1 MRQKKSSKI
10 IMIII
15 AILVILISLAGIAYT
30 YFATDTFKGN
40 KELFFKYMLQM
51 GEEQEG
57 FIETELK
64 QYFEKQKNMPYLDE
78 GSIDANVTA
87 SSGQKQDEKP
97 SSMNVTFDG
106 QVDTANSQVIQNISL
121 NYADNVKFP
130 FVYKQIGDTIGF
142 QTNHIGNKFIVV
154 NKENLQN
161 LETDLVSGDKSTN
174 RTNGLQKMQE
184 FADIS
189 LTKEDLQRIKDTY
202 FKVLNEQLQD
212 SNFSKIEETNS
223 KGYQLTLEGEKLKS
237 LLVKLL
243 EALKND
249 QATLDKINEYVKVQ
263 KNSLKVT
270 ASVIDNK
277 IKDINNNV
285 ELNREKLEIIVY
297 QAKGR
302 TIRLLA
308 KTNQM
313 ELKLEKAITGNDQ
326 QYHIEWQITDNNQTG
341 KIAFITKFAG
351 LQSMQSITENH
362 ELTLETEKIKYQ
374 YNYHNNLEFTEST
387 NIEIFDN
394 NNSLMLSQTE
404 EEQKNEFLK
413 AVVERL
419 QSVNKS
425 QMEELGWQENEN
437 PLQYVIPQFSTYFSA
452 LNTINAN
459 NDNMSEQE
467 VSTFNALFEN
477 YQSTNLKGVTVKGLL
492 STIQR
497 NNEAREDGNRKIKE
511 IHFDGEEY
519 EVTEQSIT
527 LLKSNVETEEA
538 YRVEFEKDEDTGIIY
553 RAVINKK

>member
-15 AILVILISLAGIAYT
+15 IILVILISLAGITYT
-30 YFATDTFKGN
+30 YFATDTFKAN

-64 QYFEKQKNMPYLDE
+64 QYFEKQKNTPYLDE

-87 SSGQKQDEKP
+87 SSSQKQSEKP
-97 SSMNVTFDG
+97 NSMNVTFDG

-142 QTNHIGNKFIVV
+142 QTNHIGNKFIAV

-161 LETDLVSGDKSTN
+161 IESDMVSGDKSAN
-174 RTNGLQKMQE
+174 RANSLQKMQE

-189 LTKEDLQRIKDTY
+189 LTKEDLKRIKDTY

-270 ASVIDNK
+270 ASMIDNK

-302 TIRLLA
+302 TTRLLA

-326 QYHIEWQITDNNQTG
+326 QYHIEWQNTDNNQTE

-351 LQSMQSITENH
+351 LQSMQNITENH

-374 YNYHNNLEFTEST
+374 YNYHNNVEFTEST
-387 NIEIFDN
+387 NIETFNN
-394 NNSLMLSQTE
+394 NNSLLLSQTE
-404 EEQKNEFLK
+404 EEQKKEFLK
-413 AVVERL
+413 AVVERI

-452 LNTINAN
+452 LNTVNTST
-459 NDNMSEQE
+459 DNMSEQE

-497 NNEAREDGNRKIKE
+497 NNETQEDESRKIKE

-519 EVTEQSIT
+519 EVTEQNIT

>member
-10 IMIII
+10 IVIII
-15 AILVILISLAGIAYT
+15 IILVILISLAGIAYT

-40 KELFFKYMLQM
+40 KELFFKYVLQM

-64 QYFEKQKNMPYLDE
+64 QYFEKQKNTSYLDE

-97 SSMNVTFDG
+97 NSMNVTFDG
-106 QVDTANSQVIQNISL
+106 QVDTTNSQVIQNISL

-142 QTNHIGNKFIVV
+142 QTNHIGNKFIAV

-161 LETDLVSGDKSTN
+161 IESDMVSGDKSAN
-174 RTNGLQKMQE
+174 RANSLQKMQE

-189 LTKEDLQRIKDTY
+189 LTKEDLKRIKDTY

-223 KGYQLTLEGEKLKS
+223 KGYQLTLEGEELKS

-270 ASVIDNK
+270 ASMIDNK

-313 ELKLEKAITGNDQ
+313 ELKLEKAVTGNDQ
-326 QYHIEWQITDNNQTG
+326 QYNIEWQITDNNQTG

-374 YNYHNNLEFTEST
+374 YNYHNNVEFTEST
-387 NIEIFDN
+387 NIETFNN
-394 NNSLMLSQTE
+394 NNSLLLSQTE
-404 EEQKNEFLK
+404 EEQKKEFLK
-413 AVVERL
+413 AVVERI

-437 PLQYVIPQFSTYFSA
+437 PLQYVIPQISTYFSA
-452 LNTINAN
+452 LNAVNTST
-459 NDNMSEQE
+459 DNMSEQE

-497 NNEAREDGNRKIKE
+497 NNETQEDESRKIKE

-519 EVTEQSIT
+519 EVTEQNIT

>member
-15 AILVILISLAGIAYT
+15 IILVILISLAGITYT
-30 YFATDTFKGN
+30 YFATDTFKAN

-64 QYFEKQKNMPYLDE
+64 QYFEKQKNTPYLDE

-87 SSGQKQDEKP
+87 SSGQKQSEKP
-97 SSMNVTFDG
+97 NSMNVTFDG

-142 QTNHIGNKFIVV
+142 QTNHIGNKFIAV
-154 NKENLQN
+154 NKEN

-174 RTNGLQKMQE
+174 RTNGLAKIQE
-184 FADIS
+184 FMEIS
-189 LTKEDLQRIKDTY
+189 LTKQDLQRVKDMY

-212 SNFSKIEETNS
+212 SDFSKIEETDS

-302 TIRLLA
+302 TTRLLA

-326 QYHIEWQITDNNQTG
+326 QYHIEWQNTDNNQTE

-351 LQSMQSITENH
+351 LQSMQNITENH

-374 YNYHNNLEFTEST
+374 YNYHNNVEFTEST
-387 NIEIFDN
+387 NIETFNN
-394 NNSLMLSQTE
+394 NNSLLLSQTE
-404 EEQKNEFLK
+404 EEQKKEFLK
-413 AVVERL
+413 AVVERI

-452 LNTINAN
+452 LNTVNTST
-459 NDNMSEQE
+459 DNMSEQE

-497 NNEAREDGNRKIKE
+497 NNETQEDESRKIKE

-519 EVTEQSIT
+519 EVTEQNIT

>member
-15 AILVILISLAGIAYT
+15 IILVILISLAGITYT

-64 QYFEKQKNMPYLDE
+64 QYFEKQKNTPYLDE

-87 SSGQKQDEKP
+87 SSSQKQSEKP
-97 SSMNVTFDG
+97 NSMNVTFDG

-142 QTNHIGNKFIVV
+142 QTNHIGNKFIAV
-154 NKENLQN
+154 NKEN
-161 LETDLVSGDKSTN
+161 LETDLVSGDTSAN
-174 RTNGLQKMQE
+174 RTNGLEKIQE
-184 FADIS
+184 FMEIS
-189 LTKEDLQRIKDTY
+189 LTKENLQRVKDMY

-302 TIRLLA
+302 TTRLLA

-326 QYHIEWQITDNNQTG
+326 QYHIEWQNSDNNQTE

-374 YNYHNNLEFTEST
+374 YNYHNNVEFTEST
-387 NIEIFDN
+387 NIETFNN
-394 NNSLMLSQTE
+394 NNSLLLSQTE
-404 EEQKNEFLK
+404 EEQKKEFLK
-413 AVVERL
+413 AVVERI

-437 PLQYVIPQFSTYFSA
+437 PLQYVIPQISTYFSA
-452 LNTINAN
+452 LNTVNTST
-459 NDNMSEQE
+459 DNMSEQE

-497 NNEAREDGNRKIKE
+497 NNETQEDESRKIKE

-519 EVTEQSIT
+519 EVTEQNIT

>member
-1 MRQKKSSKI
+1 MRQKKRNRI
-10 IMIII
+10 IVIII
-15 AILVILISLAGIAYT
+15 IILVILISLAGIAYT
-30 YFATDTFKGN
+30 YFVTDTFKGN

-64 QYFEKQKNMPYLDE
+64 QYFEKQKNTPYLDE

-97 SSMNVTFDG
+97 SSMNVTFEG

-212 SNFSKIEETNS
+212 SNFSKIEEANS

-237 LLVKLL
+237 LMVKLL

-270 ASVIDNK
+270 ASVIDNR

-308 KTNQM
+308 KTSQM
-313 ELKLEKAITGNDQ
+313 ELKLEKAVTGNDQ

-374 YNYHNNLEFTEST
+374 YNYHNNIEFTEST
-387 NIEIFDN
+387 NIENFDN

-404 EEQKNEFLK
+404 EEQKKEFLT
-413 AVVERL
+413 AVRERL

-452 LNTINAN
+452 LNAINAN

-519 EVTEQSIT
+519 EVTEQNIT
-527 LLKSNVETEEA
+527 LLKSNVETEES
-538 YRVEFEKDEDTGIIY
+538 YRVEFEKDEDIGIIY

>member
-1 MRQKKSSKI
+1 M
-10 IMIII
+10 
-15 AILVILISLAGIAYT
+15 
-30 YFATDTFKGN
+30 
-40 KELFFKYMLQM
+40 
-51 GEEQEG
+51 
-57 FIETELK
+57 
-64 QYFEKQKNMPYLDE
+64 
-78 GSIDANVTA
+78 
-87 SSGQKQDEKP
+87 
-97 SSMNVTFDG
+97 
-106 QVDTANSQVIQNISL
+106 
-121 NYADNVKFP
+121 
-130 FVYKQIGDTIGF
+130 
-142 QTNHIGNKFIVV
+142 
-154 NKENLQN
+154 
-161 LETDLVSGDKSTN
+161 
-174 RTNGLQKMQE
+174 
-184 FADIS
+184 
-189 LTKEDLQRIKDTY
+189 
-202 FKVLNEQLQD
+202 LNEQLQD
-212 SNFSKIEETNS
+212 SDFSKIEETNS

-270 ASVIDNK
+270 ASMIDNK

-285 ELNREKLEIIVY
+285 ELNHEKLEIVVY

-326 QYHIEWQITDNNQTG
+326 QYNIELQITDNNRTG

-374 YNYHNNLEFTEST
+374 YNYHNNIEFTEST
-387 NIEIFDN
+387 NIEKFDN

-404 EEQKNEFLK
+404 EETKKEFLK
-413 AVVERL
+413 AVRERL
-419 QSVNKS
+419 QTINKS

-467 VSTFNALFEN
+467 VNTFNALFEN

-497 NNEAREDGNRKIKE
+497 NNEVREDGNRKIKE

>member
-15 AILVILISLAGIAYT
+15 IILVILISLAGITYT
-30 YFATDTFKGN
+30 YFATDTFKAN

-64 QYFEKQKNMPYLDE
+64 QYFEKQKNTPYLDE

-87 SSGQKQDEKP
+87 SSGQKQSEKP
-97 SSMNVTFDG
+97 NSMNVTFDG

-142 QTNHIGNKFIVV
+142 QTNHIGNKFIAV
-154 NKENLQN
+154 NKEN

-174 RTNGLQKMQE
+174 RTNGLAKIQE
-184 FADIS
+184 FMEIS
-189 LTKEDLQRIKDTY
+189 LTKQDLQRVKDMY

-212 SNFSKIEETNS
+212 SDFSKIEETDS

-302 TIRLLA
+302 TTRLLA

-326 QYHIEWQITDNNQTG
+326 QYHIEWQNTDNNQTE

-351 LQSMQSITENH
+351 LQSMQNITENH

-374 YNYHNNLEFTEST
+374 YNYHNNVEFTEST
-387 NIEIFDN
+387 NIETFNN
-394 NNSLMLSQTE
+394 NNSLLLSQTE
-404 EEQKNEFLK
+404 EEQKKEFLK
-413 AVVERL
+413 AVVERI

-452 LNTINAN
+452 LNTVNTST
-459 NDNMSEQE
+459 DNMSEQE

-497 NNEAREDGNRKIKE
+497 NNETQEDESRKIKE

-519 EVTEQSIT
+519 EVTEQNIT

-553 RAVINKK
+553 IAVINKK

>member
-10 IMIII
+10 IIII
-15 AILVILISLAGIAYT
+15 IIILVILISLAGITYT

-64 QYFEKQKNMPYLDE
+64 QYFEKQKTPYLDE

-87 SSGQKQDEKP
+87 SSSQKQSEKP
-97 SSMNVTFDG
+97 NSMNVTFDG

-142 QTNHIGNKFIVV
+142 QTNHIGNKFIVF

-189 LTKEDLQRIKDTY
+189 LTKEDLQRVKDTY

-212 SNFSKIEETNS
+212 SNFSKIEEANS

-308 KTNQM
+308 KINQM

-326 QYHIEWQITDNNQTG
+326 QYNLELQITDNNQTG

-374 YNYHNNLEFTEST
+374 YNYHNNIEFTEST
-387 NIEIFDN
+387 TIEKFDN

>member
-15 AILVILISLAGIAYT
+15 IILVILISLAGITYT
-30 YFATDTFKGN
+30 YFATDTFKAN

-57 FIETELK
+57 IIETELK
-64 QYFEKQKNMPYLDE
+64 QYFEKQKNTPYLDE

-87 SSGQKQDEKP
+87 SSGQKQSEKP
-97 SSMNVTFDG
+97 NSMNVTFDG

-121 NYADNVKFP
+121 NYANNVKFP

-142 QTNHIGNKFIVV
+142 QTNHIGNKFIAV
-154 NKENLQN
+154 NKEN

-174 RTNGLQKMQE
+174 RTNGLAKIQE
-184 FADIS
+184 FMEIS
-189 LTKEDLQRIKDTY
+189 LTKQDLQRVKDMY

-212 SNFSKIEETNS
+212 SDFSKIEETDS

-302 TIRLLA
+302 TTRLLA

-326 QYHIEWQITDNNQTG
+326 QYHIEWQNTDNNQTE

-351 LQSMQSITENH
+351 LQSMQNITENH

-374 YNYHNNLEFTEST
+374 YNYHNNVEFTEST
-387 NIEIFDN
+387 NIETFNN
-394 NNSLMLSQTE
+394 NNSLLLSQTE
-404 EEQKNEFLK
+404 EEQKKEFLK
-413 AVVERL
+413 AVVERI

-452 LNTINAN
+452 LNTVNTST
-459 NDNMSEQE
+459 DNMSEQE

-497 NNEAREDGNRKIKE
+497 NNETQEDESRKIKE

-519 EVTEQSIT
+519 EVTEQNIT

>member
-1 MRQKKSSKI
+1 MRQKKSRKI

-15 AILVILISLAGIAYT
+15 IILVILISLAGITYT

-64 QYFEKQKNMPYLDE
+64 QYFEKQKNTPYLDE

-87 SSGQKQDEKP
+87 SSSQKQSEKP
-97 SSMNVTFDG
+97 NSMNVTFDG

-142 QTNHIGNKFIVV
+142 QTNHIGNKFIAV
-154 NKENLQN
+154 NKEN
-161 LETDLVSGDKSTN
+161 LETDLVSGDKLTN
-174 RTNGLQKMQE
+174 RTNGLEKIQE
-184 FADIS
+184 FMEIS
-189 LTKEDLQRIKDTY
+189 LTKEDLQRVKDMY

-223 KGYQLTLEGEKLKS
+223 KGYQLTLEGEKLKG

-302 TIRLLA
+302 TTRLLA

-326 QYHIEWQITDNNQTG
+326 QYHIEWQNSDNNQTE

-374 YNYHNNLEFTEST
+374 YNYHNNVEFAEST
-387 NIEIFDN
+387 NIETFNN
-394 NNSLMLSQTE
+394 NNSLLLSQTE
-404 EEQKNEFLK
+404 EEQKKEFLK
-413 AVVERL
+413 AVVERI

-437 PLQYVIPQFSTYFSA
+437 PLQYVIPQISTYFSA
-452 LNTINAN
+452 LNAVNTST
-459 NDNMSEQE
+459 DNMSEQE

-497 NNEAREDGNRKIKE
+497 NNETQGDESRKIKE

-519 EVTEQSIT
+519 EVTEQNIT

>member
-1 MRQKKSSKI
+1 
-10 IMIII
+10 
-15 AILVILISLAGIAYT
+15 
-30 YFATDTFKGN
+30 
-40 KELFFKYMLQM
+40 
-51 GEEQEG
+51 
-57 FIETELK
+57 
-64 QYFEKQKNMPYLDE
+64 
-78 GSIDANVTA
+78 
-87 SSGQKQDEKP
+87 
-97 SSMNVTFDG
+97 
-106 QVDTANSQVIQNISL
+106 
-121 NYADNVKFP
+121 
-130 FVYKQIGDTIGF
+130 
-142 QTNHIGNKFIVV
+142 
-154 NKENLQN
+154 
-161 LETDLVSGDKSTN
+161 
-174 RTNGLQKMQE
+174 MQE